1 MGVTRKQAKPQQPA
15 LTTEQ
20 VCEKIRDSILH
31 GEIKSGDKLGE
42 EDLAQRFQLSRTPI
56 REAIRQ
62 LEVEGLVART
72 RYVGVT
78 VRQLTPAELIELL
91 DIREVLEGLVARLA
105 TRQMDAKSLARLRTT
120 FKQMSSAVKSG
131 NVERYLEEALAFR
144 RILVS
149 CCHSKTLGQYV
160 MSIENRLRLMGQRT
174 AQIPGRMAAA
184 IDDHGRLLDAI
195 ERGDP
200 HSAEQLNRKR
210 IEAIRADVERSL
222 SFY

>member
-1 MGVTRKQAKPQQPA
+1 MSTEKKREKPQQAA

-20 VCEKIRDSILH
+20 VCDKIRDSILH
-31 GEIKSGDKLGE
+31 GEIKPGDKLGE
-42 EDLAQRFQLSRTPI
+42 EELAQRFKLSRTPI

-62 LEVEGLVART
+62 LEVEGLVGRT

-78 VRQLTPAELIELL
+78 VRQLAPAEIIELL

-105 TRQMDAKSLARLRTT
+105 TRRMDAKNLALLRKT
-120 FKQMSSAVKSG
+120 FKQMSGAVKSG
-131 NVERYLEEALAFR
+131 AVERYLEEALAFR

-149 CCHSKTLGQYV
+149 CCHSTTLEQYV

-184 IDDHGRLLDAI
+184 IDDHARLLDAI
-195 ERGDP
+195 ERGDS
-200 HSAEQLNRKR
+200 HNAEQLNRKR